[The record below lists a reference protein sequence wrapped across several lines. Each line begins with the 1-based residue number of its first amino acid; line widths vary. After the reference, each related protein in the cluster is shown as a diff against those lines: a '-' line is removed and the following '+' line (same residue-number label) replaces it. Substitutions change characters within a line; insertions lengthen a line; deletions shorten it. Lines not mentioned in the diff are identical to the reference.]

1 MQSFTFRLETLL
13 KFRKMQKEQVQIA
26 FWQATNQFQIEK
38 QVLVELESK
47 LSQNIEQLQ
56 NYQQDALTIETLR
69 AYQYYFE
76 KIKNEITKQKERV
89 QAFDEKRRECLRNLE
104 EAVKKHKLVEKFRE
118 KKLQHFQDEI
128 VKEEQKILDEIGL
141 QLYVRES

>member
-26 FWQATNQFQIEK
+26 FWQATNQYQVEK

-47 LSQNIEQLQ
+47 LSQNIEQLR
-56 NYQQDALTIETLR
+56 NYPQDTLTIETLR

-76 KIKNEITKQKERV
+76 KIKYEIIKQKERV
-89 QAFDEKRRECLRNLE
+89 LTFDERRKECLRSLE

-118 KKLQHFQDEI
+118 KKLQHYQDEMI
-128 VKEEQKILDEIGL
+128 KEEQKMLDEIGL
-141 QLYVRES
+141 QLYVREN

>member
-26 FWQATNQFQIEK
+26 FWQATNQFQLEK
-38 QVLVELESK
+38 QKLVELESK
-47 LSQNIEQLQ
+47 LSQNIDQLR

-76 KIKNEITKQKERV
+76 KIKYEITKQKERV
-89 QAFDEKRRECLRNLE
+89 LAFDEKRRECLRNLE
-104 EAVKKHKLVEKFRE
+104 EAVKNHKLVEKFRE
-118 KKLQHFQDEI
+118 KKLQHYRDEMI
-128 VKEEQKILDEIGL
+128 REEQKMLDEIGL